1 VTTDEG
7 AVQDAGGFDPAETA
21 RALMNGARTAALATL
36 DAAGAPFCSLVAFGL
51 ADGAPLVLVSALA
64 AHTGNLARDPRGSLL
79 LTMPGKGD
87 PMAAPRLTLT
97 GRFAPRAKEACR
109 AAFLRGRPKSKLYVD
124 LPDFRFLAI
133 EVEAAHLNGG
143 FGRAGRVEPGALL
156 GST

>member
-1 VTTDEG
+1 
-7 AVQDAGGFDPAETA
+7 
-21 RALMNGARTAALATL
+21 MNEARTAALATL
-36 DAAGAPFCSLVAFGL
+36 DAAGAPFCSLVAFGI
-51 ADGAPLVLVSALA
+51 AEDGAPLVLVSALA

-97 GRFAPRAKEACR
+97 GRFARRDRESCR

-124 LPDFRFLAI
+124 LPDFRFLAL

-143 FGRAGRVEPGALL
+143 FGRAARVEPGALL

>member
-51 ADGAPLVLVSALA
+51 AEDGAPLVLVSALA
-64 AHTGNLARDPRGSLL
+64 AHTTNLQRDPRGSLL

-87 PMAAPRLTLT
+87 PMASPRLTLT
-97 GRFAPRAKEACR
+97 GRFAPRGKEACR
-109 AAFLRGRPKSKLYVD
+109 EAFLRGRPKSKLYVD
-124 LPDFRFLAI
+124 LPDFRFLALD
-133 EVEAAHLNGG
+133 VEAAHLNGG
-143 FGRAGRVEPGALL
+143 FGRAAAVDPAMLRG
-156 GST
+156 